1 MNEMKKI
8 FSMESLEGITIMG
21 YSQMTVKCAEECMQ
35 REIMVTYISRGGK
48 YFGKLVSTGNVSV
61 ERQRK
66 QSD

>member
-1 MNEMKKI
+1 
-8 FSMESLEGITIMG
+8 MG
-21 YSQMTVKCAEECMQ
+21 HSQMTVKCAEECMQ

-66 QSD
+66 QWD